1 MESPLALVLLG
12 LIASA
17 TIVQTVLLVT
27 LAVKGQR
34 LAARL
39 AALEKDLLPR
49 LDRLGVAIDNVT
61 QVTDGVLRHLPEV
74 ESTLEDTLQK
84 VRRTTGIVEALVLK
98 PLAPLAA
105 ALALWRGLKRGT
117 TVYRQLRAG
126 SSMQS

>member
-98 PLAPLAA
+98 PLAA

-126 SSMQS
+126 SSTQS